1 MVDFTSGTSEKSSD
15 MMIRDTIFGCLR
27 GVRGSEQNK
36 RLFDVFVSH
45 DDDLPSSEPSSAEV
59 NLFESR
65 GHGETRASGT
75 RLDLVPE

>member
-1 MVDFTSGTSEKSSD
+1 MEIVGYDDSRHD
-15 MMIRDTIFGCLR
+15 LR
-27 GVRGSEQNK
+27 LPSRCSEQNK
-36 RLFDVFVSH
+36 RLFGVFVSR